1 MRSATDRAE
10 PLVRDEVLAEGST
23 RRMAADVRKFFSR
36 ERLEQAAAVEERA
49 RLARE
54 LHDGILQSLS
64 GATLQL
70 ELIARLIELD
80 ASTAQTRLREVA
92 RTLSEQQSDLRRWI
106 DELRPAEP
114 RTKLPPAEL
123 AAALEKLCRRA
134 AWQYGVRVDLKLPDS
149 ATLPRVL
156 AEHIYRIVQE
166 GLTNMGRHARAQAA
180 SVDLRIDF
188 RRAELTICDDGVGFP
203 FHGNLDLP
211 DLMRRGVGPR
221 SLKDR
226 VAALRGEMNVTSS
239 SSGSH
244 LLIRL
249 PIDGR

>member
-1 MRSATDRAE
+1 MVHPTLMRLLQHPPGSA
-10 PLVRDEVLAEGST
+10 PGVST
-23 RRMAADVRKFFSR
+23 AVGRST
-36 ERLEQAAAVEERA
+36 ERLERLDVVEERA

-70 ELIARLIELD
+70 EVIARLIELD
-80 ASTAQTRLREVA
+80 PSAAQTRLRNVA
-92 RTLSEQQSDLRRWI
+92 RLLSEQQGELRQWI
-106 DELRPAEP
+106 DELRPAEAHA
-114 RTKLPPAEL
+114 TLPAAEL
-123 AAALEKLCRRA
+123 APALEKVCHRA
-134 AWQYGVRVDLKLPDS
+134 GWQHGVRVDLKLPDS

-166 GLTNMGRHARAQAA
+166 GLTNIGRHARAQHVT
-180 SVDLRIDF
+180 VDLRVGS
-188 RRAELTICDDGVGFP
+188 REAELTISDDGVGFP
-203 FHGNLDLP
+203 FRGSLDLA

-239 SSGSH
+239 SSGSR
-244 LLIRL
+244 LAIRL
-249 PIDGR
+249 PIDSR